1 MGNVSRLGCYCLCV
15 LRCNNLNCFCRCEWP
30 FMSALCKFEIT
41 KTFSICKGFILLRFC
56 NNYFNK
62 SLEATRHSLKN
73 DSGFALMIFR
83 FISFFESAQP
93 AVKHGVSESKYFEQ
107 IPRRETYIITLI
119 SNVNLKCQ
127 YLWWFFKRVLV
138 LTFFSLIGSVFIVK
152 TLRQEELNEKR
163 SAFIKL
169 NTKLTFLEVAV
180 CFGII
185 LFLCDYWLCRYLV

>member
-1 MGNVSRLGCYCLCV
+1 M
-15 LRCNNLNCFCRCEWP
+15 
-30 FMSALCKFEIT
+30 
-41 KTFSICKGFILLRFC
+41 
-56 NNYFNK
+56 
-62 SLEATRHSLKN
+62 
-73 DSGFALMIFR
+73 
-83 FISFFESAQP
+83 
-93 AVKHGVSESKYFEQ
+93 
-107 IPRRETYIITLI
+107 
-119 SNVNLKCQ
+119 
-127 YLWWFFKRVLV
+127 